1 MATGQVLFQRFFY
14 TKSFVKHSM
23 EVRGS
28 SCGSCPQRYIERS
41 RGQLVLPGGSEERGS
56 APFLATALP
65 LSVASPSGPFFGGC
79 LLFAPN
85 VPS

>member
-23 EVRGS
+23 EVGFS
-28 SCGSCPQRYIERS
+28 LFYQRNGLGGNLACCAHLLSELNTVLQTLYRS
-41 RGQLVLPGGSEERGS
+41 PWR
-56 APFLATALP
+56 
-65 LSVASPSGPFFGGC
+65 LSLY

-85 VPS
+85 SF